1 VTNKTKNE
9 KYDVIETLYRGMDD
23 LLCEIFMGE
32 PIPEWY
38 LDHPE
43 LAKNMNFVNDIYYF
57 LKAYQ
62 TKP

>member
-1 VTNKTKNE
+1 M
-9 KYDVIETLYRGMDD
+9 IETLYRGMDD